1 MRYHP
6 PMDTAKMVHRANDIA
21 YFWAAYPHD
30 EAVTAVA
37 NHIRQFWEP
46 RFRRQ
51 LVEYG
56 QSGGAGLHDLVKE
69 ALLVLTPSTSPS

>member
-1 MRYHP
+1 MKVLFVMERRVDAGSIH
-6 PMDTAKMVHRANDIA
+6 
-21 YFWAAYPHD
+21 
-30 EAVTAVA
+30 AVA